1 MRKPVFYPV
10 LAVGLGILAAGLRM
24 WQRAAGYDEAGLPI
38 PFAVPSLVLA
48 AFLGM
53 CAGAGLYLALRQPKT
68 LEDQHAALP
77 RGGTAAALFTAA
89 GVLVLAGGVINLWN
103 VFQNYL
109 AWSQALYT
117 SLEEQQAATRRF
129 LNANLLPGVVAVAAF
144 PAAAALLLR
153 AKEARAGGEAPA
165 VFASVMPSI
174 FGGIWLIDVYR
185 GHTSNPILWDYVL
198 LLLAV
203 AALLASAYERAGFAF
218 GMGKPRRSTFTSHMA
233 LLLAAAA
240 LPDCGGI
247 SSAAFLIALAL
258 LTLAELPALLSALED
273 TPRRLA
279 GADPTPDTKED
290 TPHA

>member
-24 WQRAAGYDEAGLPI
+24 WQRAAGYDETGLPI

-53 CAGAGLYLALRQPKT
+53 CAGAALYLALSRPKA
-68 LEDQHAALP
+68 LEDQKSALP
-77 RGGTAAALFTAA
+77 RGGVPAALFTAA
-89 GVLVLAGGVINLWN
+89 GVLVLAGGCVGLLS
-103 VFQNYL
+103 FAGSYL
-109 AWSQALYT
+109 EHAGAVYDT
-117 SLEEQQAATRRF
+117 LETQQAATRSF
-129 LNANLLPGVVAVAAF
+129 LNANLLPGALALASV
-144 PAAAALLLR
+144 PTAAALLLR

>member
-1 MRKPVFYPV
+1 MRKSVFYPV

-24 WQRAAGYDEAGLPI
+24 WQRAAGYDEYGLPI

-53 CAGAGLYLALRQPKT
+53 CAGAALYLALSRPKT
-68 LEDQHAALP
+68 LEDQKAALP
-77 RGGTAAALFTAA
+77 RGGVPAALFTAA
-89 GVLVLAGGVINLWN
+89 GILVLAGGCVGLLS
-103 VFQNYL
+103 VARNYL
-109 AWSQALYT
+109 EYAGAVYDT
-117 SLEEQQAATRRF
+117 LETQRAVVQT
-129 LNANLLPGVVAVAAF
+129 LLSNNLLPGALALASV
-144 PAAAALLLR
+144 PTAAALLLR
-153 AKEARAGGEAPA
+153 AKESKAGGEEPA

-174 FGGIWLIDVYR
+174 FGGIWLINVYR

-218 GMGKPRRSTFTSHMA
+218 GVGKPRRTTFTSHMA
-233 LLLAAAA
+233 LLLAVAA

-247 SSAAFLIALAL
+247 SSATFLIAFAL
-258 LTLAELPALLSALED
+258 LTLTELPALLSALEY

-279 GADPTPDTKED
+279 GTDTTPDTKED
-290 TPHA
+290 APHA